1 MGIQRQNICS
11 SIKSCE
17 MKLIVAS
24 LIGYLNAESLGRSR
38 YARDADYEDA
48 LLEHFPTMD
57 DPRKLKQLLAQLK
70 HYNGGDFDESRIRG
84 YGCNCFMNDFGMEN
98 VSYGKPVNQ
107 LDSSCRAYQECLKCA
122 REEHGSHCFP
132 DHTGYK
138 MFFEGKDVTCGNANS
153 TCRRSLCEC
162 DKMFATMQLSTRRD
176 TTFSKAGSLWTSVFE
191 VVKYLDLNQSVV
203 AATATPLSSTI
214 HWSNSAAPMA
224 RLLFTECAQKK
235 KRSLKQHQSQQH
247 QKPRLQLI
255 RHQAFTERNKHFI
268 LKSLNMVLLPTSCT
282 ENHTTFMQK

>member
-11 SIKSCE
+11 STKSCE

-48 LLEHFPTMD
+48 LLESFPTPD

-70 HYNGGDFDESRIRG
+70 HYNGRDFDESRIRG

-122 REEHGSHCFP
+122 KEEHGSHCFP

-138 MFFEGKDVTCGNANS
+138 MFTNSEEVICGNADS

-162 DKMFATMQLSTRRD
+162 DKMFAKMQRDNAAVYETRYNVLEGWEPLDECVRGGKVLGSQPECCGGNGNPFVVYNTLVKQCCPNGKVALHGMCPED
-176 TTFSKAGSLWTSVFE
+176 EEEPETTPKPT
-191 VVKYLDLNQSVV
+191 
-203 AATATPLSSTI
+203 TPETTTPVTVIPPGLYG
-214 HWSNSAAPMA
+214 
-224 RLLFTECAQKK
+224 KK
-235 KRSLKQHQSQQH
+235 
-247 QKPRLQLI
+247 
-255 RHQAFTERNKHFI
+255 
-268 LKSLNMVLLPTSCT
+268 
-282 ENHTTFMQK
+282 